1 MILNTEYANLN
12 ALRIYDFFYALQY
25 TLMKDPVIL
34 PSSRITVD
42 RPVIQ
47 RHLLSD
53 SVNPFDLLLL
63 ISDVHSEKR
72 IHYLCFSM
80 WLFVQS
86 DPFNRSHL
94 TADMLIPDVELKARI
109 EEFIRSQEMKKHGG
123 EGLSLQSTKATIQ
136 TTDSAE
142 MLID

>member
-1 MILNTEYANLN
+1 MDTEATLGEIPDEF
-12 ALRIYDFFYALQY
+12 LDPIQY

-34 PSSRITVD
+34 PSSRIVVD

-53 SVNPFDLLLL
+53 S
-63 ISDVHSEKR
+63 
-72 IHYLCFSM
+72 
-80 WLFVQS
+80 S

-94 TADMLIPDVELKARI
+94 TADMLIPDTELKARI
-109 EEFIRSQEMKKHGG
+109 EEFVKSQEMKKRS
-123 EGLSLQSTKATIQ
+123 EGISIQSTKDTIQ
-136 TTDSAE
+136 TTNGE